1 MTDTIDLT
9 NGHHTV
15 DERLASMEQQVTQLA
30 EALDTAHTETVAL
43 RAALEDQ
50 RRLTLQA
57 EAATRQARAEGEA
70 AVTRVREEGE
80 AKLEEFKVRASEI
93 LGDQANDHDLCET
106 YDNIAESAGLYRRMR
121 SQDVDIT
128 VTYRQ
133 TITVQA
139 RSWEEACEQVR
150 GMTTHPQAYRFVPPS
165 PFTSTEPDF
174 GSVFSIDV
182 EVSD

>member
-15 DERLASMEQQVTQLA
+15 DERLAQMEQQVTDLA
-30 EALDTAHTETVAL
+30 EALDTAHTETLAL
-43 RAALEDQ
+43 RQALEDQ
-50 RRLTLQA
+50 RTLTIRA

-80 AKLEEFKVRASEI
+80 ERLEAFKVKASEI
-93 LGDQANDHDLCET
+93 LGEQANDHDLCET
-106 YDNIAESAGLYRRMR
+106 YDNIAESAGLYRRV
-121 SQDVDIT
+121 SNQDVDIT

-133 TITVQA
+133 TITVAA
-139 RSWEEACEQVR
+139 RSWEEACDQVR
-150 GMTTHPQAYRFVPPS
+150 GMTVHQQAFRFVPPS
-165 PFTSTEPDF
+165 PFTSTELDF